1 MISLPATR
9 TARIGLAASAVLA
22 LVAAA
27 AVLAP
32 WLAGSD
38 PEAMVAPPLLA
49 PLADLAHPLGT
60 DQLGRDLLAG
70 VIYGARVSVV
80 IGFAAAGAALGLGL
94 VVGTLA
100 GFLGGWIDAVLM
112 RVTDAFQTIPTFLLA
127 LALVSLLGPTNG
139 AVILAI
145 AIGSWPGPARLVRAE
160 ILSLRSRDFVAGC
173 KAIGMAPLRI
183 AFTQVLLNA
192 LAPVVSLA
200 GVLVAAAILIES
212 ALSFLG
218 LGDPNLVSWG
228 GMVAKGSSQL
238 RTAPY
243 LVAIPGVAIAL
254 TVLSVTL
261 ASDWLVER
269 LAEARA
275 PA

>member
-183 AFTQVLLNA
+183 AFTQVLPNA

>member
-9 TARIGLAASAVLA
+9 TTRIGLAASAVLA

-183 AFTQVLLNA
+183 AFTQVLPNA

>member
-1 MISLPATR
+1 MGTGRLSATGW
-9 TARIGLAASAVLA
+9 IGLAAVLVLG
-22 LVAAA
+22 LVMLAAA
-27 AVLAP
+27 AAP
-32 WLAGSD
+32 WLVAGD
-38 PEAMVAPPLLA
+38 PDAMVAPPLVA
-49 PLADLAHPLGT
+49 PFADAAHPLGT
-60 DQLGRDLLAG
+60 DSLGRDLLAG

-80 IGFAAAGAALGLGL
+80 IGLAAAAAALGLGMA
-94 VVGTLA
+94 VGTLA
-100 GFLGGWIDAVLM
+100 GFIGGWTDAALM
-112 RVTDAFQTIPTFLLA
+112 RITDGFQTIPTFLLA
-127 LALVSLLGPTNG
+127 LALVSMLGPTNG
-139 AVILAI
+139 AVVLAI

-173 KAIGMAPLRI
+173 RAIGMRPLRI
-183 AFTQVLLNA
+183 AFTQVLPNA
-192 LAPVVSLA
+192 LAAVVSLA

-243 LVAIPGVAIAL
+243 LVAIPGIAIAA
-254 TVLSVTL
+254 TVLAVTL
-261 ASDWLVER
+261 ASDWLVEH
-269 LAEARA
+269 LTSAKA

>member
-1 MISLPATR
+1 MTSLPATS
-9 TARIGLAASAVLA
+9 TARIGLAASALLTLVVLA
-22 LVAAA
+22 AAM
-27 AVLAP
+27 AP
-32 WLAGSD
+32 WLAASD
-38 PEAMVAPPLLA
+38 PEAMGAPPLLA
-49 PLADLAHPLGT
+49 PFADLAHPLGT

-70 VIYGARVSVV
+70 LIYGARVSVA

-100 GFLGGWIDAVLM
+100 GFLGGWIDAALM
-112 RVTDAFQTIPTFLLA
+112 RVTDGFQTIPTFLLA

-173 KAIGMAPLRI
+173 RAIGMAPLRI
-183 AFTQVLLNA
+183 AFTQVLPNA
-192 LAPVVSLA
+192 LAPVVSLV

-228 GMVAKGSSQL
+228 SMVAKGSSQL

-243 LVAIPGVAIAL
+243 LVAIPGIAIAL

-269 LAEARA
+269 LTEARA